1 MASSPAPRGEGSAPE
16 ESAAPWYRWYVLG
29 LLILT
34 LLFSVADRL
43 VFSILIEPIKAE
55 FKLSDT
61 QLGLLGGVAFTLT
74 YVLPASRRRDWR
86 TARCARTSWL
96 GRSPSGR

>member
-1 MASSPAPRGEGSAPE
+1 MASSPAPRAEGSAPE

-61 QLGLLGGVAFTLT
+61 QLGLLGGVAFTLP
-74 YVLPASRRRDWR
+74 YVFAGFPA
-86 TARCARTSWL
+86 ARLAD
-96 GRSPSGR
+96 RSVRKNIVAGAITF